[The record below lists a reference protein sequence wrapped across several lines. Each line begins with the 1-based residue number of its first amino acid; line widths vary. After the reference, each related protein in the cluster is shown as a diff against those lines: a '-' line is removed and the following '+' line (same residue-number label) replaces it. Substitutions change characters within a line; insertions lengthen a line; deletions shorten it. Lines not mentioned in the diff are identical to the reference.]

1 MNSDK
6 IKAELKDK
14 IRKYDKTIDKLPI
27 KCFHNINIM
36 QRYVFP
42 KLK

>member
-1 MNSDK
+1 MNNDK
-6 IKAELKDK
+6 IKAEFKDK
-14 IRKYDKTIDKLPI
+14 IGKYDKTIDKLPI
-27 KCFHNINIM
+27 KCFHNINM